1 MTTTITARTGRA
13 KPMPVEERRASIARA
28 TLPLLVAHGRDVT
41 TRQIAEAAGVAEGTL
56 FRVFDDKEAII
67 DAAVEEFLDP
77 EPFRAALRRID
88 PTLPLEL
95 KIELILDRL
104 LDRFSG
110 IFGVFASLGG
120 RPRPP
125 QSAEPDVIIGIFEHL
140 LAPDLE
146 ELRVPP
152 GDVLRFVR
160 LVAFASAMP
169 QFGPTTGLD
178 ADRLAHLIV
187 HGIAGDGGG
196 ARSAESTPSDPP
208 AVPGASGS
216 EKGAAPC
223 S

>member
-1 MTTTITARTGRA
+1 MTTTNARTSRA

-41 TRQIAEAAGVAEGTL
+41 TKQIAEAAGVAEGTL
-56 FRVFDDKEAII
+56 FRVFEDKEAII

-120 RPRPP
+120 RPRP
-125 QSAEPDVIIGIFEHL
+125 ADGRTRRHHRHL
-140 LAPDLE
+140 RGAARTRPRGAPRPAGR
-146 ELRVPP
+146 RVPLRPTGRVRFRDAPLRPDHRAGRRSP
-152 GDVLRFVR
+152 GQPHRARHRGRRRRAVR
-160 LVAFASAMP
+160 ECRPSP
-169 QFGPTTGLD
+169 
-178 ADRLAHLIV
+178 
-187 HGIAGDGGG
+187 
-196 ARSAESTPSDPP
+196 AE
-208 AVPGASGS
+208 PGASDS
-216 EKGAAPC
+216 EQGAAPC
-223 S
+223 